1 LRPIRDELRTRT
13 MSLTTSAVDAAW
25 VAIDTPLTPQTL
37 ADFCQDLERL
47 YRINP
52 YLEFR
57 AWRSGENGQIQVAFR
72 NLSSQHDFDL
82 RLHIERE
89 SAFDFTVRYDQG
101 AKRST
106 RFQIEA
112 APGGSRLRITD
123 DYTPPASGVPAD
135 PDEADKSLHAWG
147 VALHSYLQRES
158 RWGKL
163 GIWRWYMRHVWI
175 PMKPAARRITFII
188 LMVMLAE
195 IVLFALVMAIYW
207 AENRD

>member
-1 LRPIRDELRTRT
+1 
-13 MSLTTSAVDAAW
+13 MSFATSAADAAW
-25 VAIDTPLTPQTL
+25 VAIDTPLTPQAL
-37 ADFCQDLERL
+37 ADFCHDLERL

-57 AWRSGENGQIQVAFR
+57 SWQTSEDGQIHAIFR
-72 NLSSQHDFDL
+72 NLSNQREFDL
-82 RLHIERE
+82 RLRTKHD

-106 RFQIEA
+106 RFQVEA

-123 DYTPPASGVPAD
+123 DYTPSASGTPAG

-147 VALHSYLQRES
+147 VALYTHLQRES

-163 GIWRWYMRHVWI
+163 GFWRWYMRHVWI

-188 LMVMLAE
+188 VIVMLAE

-207 AENRD
+207 IENRN